1 MFLKLPPP
9 QSRVFVPS
17 TQESLRISS
26 LHSRL
31 SWSRLSSWRVGCRW
45 RRVKPRDK
53 RNKRRGIDTGSGA
66 PPQCMPVWFFNS
78 FRLYPHMFSTYVPS
92 GDSKDLLAALM
103 ATSPRKSPAPRK
115 SIASGS
121 AKRRKSTKTSMNDNT
136 SNGAA
141 DDPTH
146 DMEKQTKAKKSKDR
160 KSIKATNSSE
170 EQTQCE
176 GPTATLRIFGGA
188 YHTMCSRSK

>member
-1 MFLKLPPP
+1 MEPAKLLA
-9 QSRVFVPS
+9 SGLSLEESKAKR
-17 TQESLRISS
+17 QEKQAARYR
-26 LHSRL
+26 HRL
-31 SWSRLSSWRVGCRW
+31 GC
-45 RRVKPRDK
+45 
-53 RNKRRGIDTGSGA
+53 A